1 MPDHRAVE
9 AVLGHDAGLA
19 PALLSLPP
27 LGSTVLKPD
36 LKWRILLLPE
46 IF

>member
-1 MPDHRAVE
+1 MPDHGPVA

-27 LGSTVLKPD
+27 LGSAVLKPD
-36 LKWRILLLPE
+36 LKQE
-46 IF
+46 IAVG